1 VVLQA
6 QNCRSNAQ
14 FASKTCKIFFRPV
27 VEKARFK
34 KQNQFAYFCSQ
45 TPFKI
50 YVDNFPFDKQFDS
63 SDCGA
68 ACLRMVS
75 RHYGRSYSIEYLRQ
89 LSHTDKVS
97 ASLAGIA
104 EAAEKIGMRTLG
116 VKTSFDRLAKDI
128 PLPCIAH
135 WKQEHF
141 VVVYKISGGRVYVA
155 DPASGKEALEEQA
168 FLNGWISDV
177 VNTEPQ
183 GILLLMETTPE
194 FFDREGEKANRSGF
208 RFLWP
213 YVTQHKRLIWQLFI
227 GLLLGSLIQLAFPFL
242 MQALVDKG
250 VQLRDLNFV
259 YLILAAQAVL
269 FGSQV
274 AVEFIRGWILLHIGT
289 RININLVSDF
299 LLKLMRLPMSYF
311 DAKMTGDLLQ
321 RIYDNERVERFLTSS
336 SLVTLFSVVNLLIF
350 SGVLLFYNQLI
361 FLVFLTGAAAYFGW
375 VWLFLSRRRSLDYRR
390 FEQMAEN
397 QQALIQL
404 VNGMQEIKLHNAE
417 RQKRWAWERI
427 QARLFRVNVSYLA
440 TDQSQRAGAAFINEG
455 KNIIISVLAA
465 QAVIDNQMS
474 LGAMLAV
481 QYIIGHMNAPLES
494 LVQFI
499 LHAQEA
505 KISLERMNEIHQRA
519 DERDNEDAKA
529 NILPENGDLS
539 LQNVSFRYGGPSD
552 PWVLKHLNL
561 YFPQGKTTAI
571 VGTSGSG
578 KTTLLK
584 LLLNFYTPQEGSV
597 RLSDLSLDSFEHRTW
612 RATCGVVMQ
621 DGFIFNDTI
630 ARNIALG
637 EETIDRQRLLDAAKT
652 ANIHPFIEMLPLGY
666 NTKVGQDGTGL
677 SQGQKQRL
685 LIARALYKNPQYIFF
700 DEATNA
706 LDAHNEKVIMQNL
719 EKAFKGKTV
728 VIVAHRLSTVR
739 NADNI
744 IVLEKGEVLEQGT
757 HQELTHRR
765 GAYYQLVREQLELGT

>member
-1 VVLQA
+1 MD
-6 QNCRSNAQ
+6 
-14 FASKTCKIFFRPV
+14 K
-27 VEKARFK
+27 
-34 KQNQFAYFCSQ
+34 
-45 TPFKI
+45 
-50 YVDNFPFDKQFDS
+50 FPFDKQYDS

-68 ACLRMVS
+68 ACLRMIG
-75 RHYGRSYSIEYLRQ
+75 RHYGRYYSIEYLRQ

-104 EAAEKIGMRTLG
+104 EAAEKIGFRTLG
-116 VKTSFDRLAKDI
+116 VKTGFNRLSKDI
-128 PLPCIAH
+128 PLPCVAH
-135 WKQEHF
+135 WKQDHF
-141 VVVYKISGGRVYVA
+141 VVVYKISGGEVFVA
-155 DPASGKEALEEQA
+155 DPASGKSQMKEQD

-183 GILLLMETTPE
+183 GILLLLESTPE
-194 FFDREGEKANRSGF
+194 FYKREGEKTNRSGF
-208 RFLWP
+208 KFLWP
-213 YVTQHKRLIWQLFI
+213 YVMQHKRLIWQLGI
-227 GLLLGSLIQLAFPFL
+227 GLLLGSVIQLVFPFL
-242 MQALVDKG
+242 MQVLVDKG

-259 YLILAAQAVL
+259 YLILAAQGML
-269 FGSQV
+269 FASQV

-289 RININLVSDF
+289 RININLISDF

-336 SLVTLFSVVNLLIF
+336 SLVTLFSLVNLVVF
-350 SGVLLFYNQLI
+350 SGVLLFYNSLI
-361 FLVFLTGAAAYFGW
+361 FLVFFLGALGYFGW
-375 VWLFLSRRRSLDYRR
+375 VWLFMARRRSLDYRR

-397 QQALIQL
+397 QNALIQL

-427 QARLFRVNVSYLA
+427 QARLFRVNVQYLS

-455 KNIIISVLAA
+455 KNILISVLAA
-465 QAVIDNQMS
+465 QAVIDNQLS

-494 LVQFI
+494 LVQFL

-505 KISLERMNEIHQRA
+505 KISLERMNEVHERA
-519 DERDNEDAKA
+519 DESSNEESKVSE
-529 NILPENGDLS
+529 LPKNSDLT
-539 LQNVSFRYGGPSD
+539 LQNVSFRYGGPHD

-561 YFPQGKTTAI
+561 HFPHGKTTAI

-584 LLLNFYTPQEGSV
+584 LLLHFYAPQEGSV
-597 RLSDLSLDSFEHRTW
+597 RLNDLGLDSFLPRTW
-612 RATCGVVMQ
+612 RSSCGVVMQ

-637 EETIDRQRLLDAAKT
+637 VENIDRVRLLEAAKT
-652 ANIHPFIEMLPLGY
+652 ANIQGFIETLPLGY
-666 NTKVGQDGTGL
+666 NTKIGQDGTGL

-685 LIARALYKNPQYIFF
+685 LIARALYKNPQYLFF

-719 EKAFKGKTV
+719 ETAFHGKTV

-744 IVLEKGEVLEQGT
+744 IVLDKGEVIEQGT
-757 HQELTHRR
+757 HQELTQKR
-765 GAYYQLVREQLELGT
+765 GAYYQLVREQLELGS

>member
-1 VVLQA
+1 MQSFLQPMQSPIFAA
-6 QNCRSNAQ
+6 QA
-14 FASKTCKIFFRPV
+14 RPML
-27 VEKARFK
+27 
-34 KQNQFAYFCSQ
+34 N
-45 TPFKI
+45 
-50 YVDNFPFDKQFDS
+50 VDNFPFDKQFDS

-68 ACLRMVS
+68 ACLRMIA
-75 RHYGRSYSIEYLRQ
+75 RHYGRFYSIEFLRQ

-104 EAAEKIGMRTLG
+104 GAAEKIGFRTLG
-116 VKTSFDRLAKDI
+116 AKTSFDRLSKDI
-128 PLPCIAH
+128 PLPCVAH
-135 WKQEHF
+135 WKQDHF
-141 VVVYKISGGRVYVA
+141 VVVYKISGGKVFVA
-155 DPASGKEALEEQA
+155 DPASGKVQLKEQD

-183 GILLLMETTPE
+183 GILLLLETTPE
-194 FFDREGEKANRSGF
+194 FFDREGEKTNRSGF
-208 RFLWP
+208 KFLWP
-213 YVTQHKRLIWQLFI
+213 YLLQHKRLIWQLFI

-259 YLILAAQAVL
+259 YLILLAQAVL
-269 FGSQV
+269 FSSQV

-311 DAKMTGDLLQ
+311 DSKMTGDLLQ

-336 SLVTLFSVVNLLIF
+336 SLVTLFSLVNLLVF
-350 SGVLLFYNQLI
+350 GGVLLFYNQLI
-361 FLVFLTGAAAYFGW
+361 FLVFVLGAAGYFGW
-375 VWLFLSRRRSLDYRR
+375 VWIFLARRRSLDYRR

-397 QQALIQL
+397 QNALIQL

-427 QARLFRVNVSYLA
+427 QARLFRVNVQYLA
-440 TDQSQRAGAAFINEG
+440 TDQAQRAGAAFINEG

-481 QYIIGHMNAPLES
+481 QYIIGHMNGPLES

-519 DERDNEDAKA
+519 DEDAQEESKVGE
-529 NILPENGDLS
+529 LPKSCDLT
-539 LQNVSFRYGGPSD
+539 LQNVSFRYGGSHD

-561 YFPQGKTTAI
+561 HFPHGKTTAI

-597 RLSDLSLDSFEHRTW
+597 RLNDLGIDSFHNKVW
-612 RATCGVVMQ
+612 RANCGVVMQ

-637 EETIDRQRLLDAAKT
+637 EETIDRVRLLEAAKT
-652 ANIHPFIEMLPLGY
+652 ANIQVFIEMLPLGY
-666 NTKVGQDGTGL
+666 NTRIGQDGTGL

-685 LIARALYKNPQYIFF
+685 LIARAIYKNPKYIFF

-706 LDAHNEKVIMQNL
+706 LDAHNEKVIMRNL
-719 EKAFKGKTV
+719 EAAFQGKTV
-728 VIVAHRLSTVR
+728 IIVAHRLSTVR

-744 IVLEKGEVLEQGT
+744 IVLDKGEVLEQGT
-757 HQELTHRR
+757 HQDLTNKR

>member
-1 VVLQA
+1 MQP
-6 QNCRSNAQ
+6 N
-14 FASKTCKIFFRPV
+14 PV
-27 VEKARFK
+27 
-34 KQNQFAYFCSQ
+34 
-45 TPFKI
+45 TPTGI
-50 YVDNFPFDKQFDS
+50 VDKFPFDKQYDS

-68 ACLRMVS
+68 ACLRMIG
-75 RHYGRSYSIEYLRQ
+75 RHYGRYYSIEYLRQ

-104 EAAEKIGMRTLG
+104 EAAEKIGFRTLG
-116 VKTSFDRLAKDI
+116 VKTGFNRLSKDI
-128 PLPCIAH
+128 PLPCVAH
-135 WKQEHF
+135 WKQDHF
-141 VVVYKISGGRVYVA
+141 VVVYKISGGMVYVA
-155 DPASGKEALEEQA
+155 DPASGKSQMKEQD

-183 GILLLMETTPE
+183 GILLLLETTPE
-194 FFDREGEKANRSGF
+194 FYKREGEKTNRSGF

-213 YVTQHKRLIWQLFI
+213 YVLQHKSLIWQLGI
-227 GLLLGSLIQLAFPFL
+227 GLLLGSLIQLVFPFL

-250 VQLRDLNFV
+250 VQLRDLSFV
-259 YLILAAQAVL
+259 YLILGAQAML
-269 FGSQV
+269 FVSQV
-274 AVEFIRGWILLHIGT
+274 LVEFIRGWILLHIGT

-336 SLVTLFSVVNLLIF
+336 SLVTLFSLVNLLVF
-350 SGVLLFYNQLI
+350 GGVLLFYSPLI
-361 FLVFLTGAAAYFGW
+361 FSVFTLGALSYFGW
-375 VWLFLSRRRSLDYRR
+375 VWLFMARRRSLDYRR

-397 QQALIQL
+397 QNALIQL

-427 QARLFRVNVSYLA
+427 QARLFRVNVQYLS

-455 KNIIISVLAA
+455 KNIVISVLAA
-465 QAVIDNQMS
+465 QAVIHNQMS

-494 LVQFI
+494 LVQFL

-505 KISLERMNEIHQRA
+505 KISLERMNEVHERA
-519 DERDNEDAKA
+519 DETANEDAKVSE
-529 NILPENGDLS
+529 LPKNSDLS
-539 LQNVSFRYGGPSD
+539 MQNVSFRYGGPHD

-561 YFPQGKTTAI
+561 HFPHGKTTAI

-584 LLLNFYTPQEGSV
+584 LLLHFYTPQEGSV
-597 RLSDLSLDSFEHRTW
+597 RLNDLSLDSFIPRAW
-612 RATCGVVMQ
+612 RSSCGVVMQ

-637 EETIDRQRLLDAAKT
+637 VENIDRVRLLEAAKT
-652 ANIHPFIEMLPLGY
+652 ANIHGFVESLPLGY
-666 NTKVGQDGTGL
+666 NTKVGQDGAGL

-706 LDAHNEKVIMQNL
+706 LDAHNEKVIMRNL
-719 EKAFKGKTV
+719 EAAFHGKTV

-744 IVLEKGEVLEQGT
+744 IVLDKGEVIEQGT
-757 HQELTHRR
+757 HQELTQKR
-765 GAYYQLVREQLELGT
+765 GAYYQLVKEQLELGT